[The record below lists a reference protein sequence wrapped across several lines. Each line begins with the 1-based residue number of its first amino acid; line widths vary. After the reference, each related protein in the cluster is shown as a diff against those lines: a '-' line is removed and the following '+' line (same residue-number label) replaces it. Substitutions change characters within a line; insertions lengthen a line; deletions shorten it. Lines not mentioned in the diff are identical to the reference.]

1 MYEIINIAT
10 GLKKWFKNRI
20 IIENHADSL
29 TDTNIKFSM
38 CRLGAGI
45 LLMGKKKEG
54 NIETVNHLLVVI
66 FCVPKPM
73 VLYTFIPILDLFW

>member
-10 GLKKWFKNRI
+10 GLKKWFKNWI

-38 CRLGAGI
+38 CKLGAGI
-45 LLMGKKKEG
+45 LLMGKKKD

-66 FCVPKPM
+66 FLCP
-73 VLYTFIPILDLFW
+73 

>member
-10 GLKKWFKNRI
+10 GLKKWFKNWI

-38 CRLGAGI
+38 YKLGAGI
-45 LLMGKKKEG
+45 LLMGKKKRG
-54 NIETVNHLLVVI
+54 Q
-66 FCVPKPM
+66 
-73 VLYTFIPILDLFW
+73 Y